1 MVSGFYAIIKGALM
15 HKMVF
20 KKKER
25 DIFYEVVASKA
36 SAHVEKTRHP
46 EIIDR

>member
-1 MVSGFYAIIKGALM
+1 M

-20 KKKER
+20 DIKQR
-25 DIFYEVVASKA
+25 CIFYEVDASKA
-36 SAHVEKTRHP
+36 SAHVEKIRYP